1 MDHVHLSLSS
11 IIILSAF
18 FLTILPP
25 SYCVGVEQP
34 SVVCNCP
41 YNCGSLINI
50 PYPFWEGSRP
60 PYCGQHGYNLSCRN
74 NEYPVLRFDALEFR
88 VLNINTSTRTFT
100 IARSDICEGP
110 CALLPEFHNITL
122 NFALFDYASTVQ
134 DITLLYDCPPPQDN
148 IPPAPNRFNWSQF
161 EVSDGKS
168 NALHSRRIPLGH
180 PAFSTTCSGMQPQ
193 YQGSDSPEC

>member
-25 SYCVGVEQP
+25 SYCVGDEQP
-34 SVVCNCP
+34 SVVCNRP

-74 NEYPVLRFDALEFR
+74 NEYPVLRFEALEFR

-110 CALLPEFHNITL
+110 CALLPEFHNTTL
-122 NFALFDYASTVQ
+122 NFTLFDYASTVQ
-134 DITLLYDCPPPQDN
+134 PFKT
-148 IPPAPNRFNWSQF
+148 
-161 EVSDGKS
+161 
-168 NALHSRRIPLGH
+168 
-180 PAFSTTCSGMQPQ
+180 
-193 YQGSDSPEC
+193 